1 MRALVQIL
9 NGTYKRSSSPSLVIS
24 AKCAQKGRILTLTP
38 RTIVLGPVPQ
48 SIGKPTNENAPQLG
62 LVANERLAPVPQS
75 YFLSFVSS
83 PTRGAS
89 LPKRWKRW
97 YNWTADIGKREGRN
111 VNKHHMYSSVG

>member
-1 MRALVQIL
+1 MVSGPTK
-9 NGTYKRSSSPSLVIS
+9 NGDCGTGPLSSWSEVCVDQYYGS
-24 AKCAQKGRILTLTP
+24 
-38 RTIVLGPVPQ
+38 VPQ

-62 LVANERLAPVPQS
+62 LVANERLTPVPQS